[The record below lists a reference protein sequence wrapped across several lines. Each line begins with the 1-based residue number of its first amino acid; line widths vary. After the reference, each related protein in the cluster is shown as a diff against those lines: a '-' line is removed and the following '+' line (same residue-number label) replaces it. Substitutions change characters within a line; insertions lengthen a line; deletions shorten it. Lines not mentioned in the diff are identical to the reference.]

1 MTVMGTTHNTQPV
14 TTPAPKL
21 DLNHFAS
28 LKADAW
34 WLAMSQSSKD
44 DTTQRLTDLYSAIA
58 ILCRMQTM
66 LTRECSR
73 LLAEESDDMS
83 EIERAIYA
91 TLNKI

>member
-14 TTPAPKL
+14 TTPAAPF
-21 DLNHFAS
+21 DLMHFAN

-73 LLAEESDDMS
+73 LLAEESGDMS

-91 TLNKI
+91 TLNQI